1 MKTDNIGPVN
11 IGLVVTKG
19 EDAVSNQAANLDA
32 VAPCSHEEAVTR
44 ILLHAQYAVKQGDKS
59 LMIDTTDA
67 DIVIIATSVMSSL
80 MKLGVEKMGDLW

>member
-32 VAPCSHEEAVTR
+32 VAPCSHEEADTR
-44 ILLHAQYAVKQGDKS
+44 IFLHAQHAVKRGLQ
-59 LMIDTTDA
+59 IPA
-67 DIVIIATSVMSSL
+67 DRC
-80 MKLGVEKMGDLW
+80 